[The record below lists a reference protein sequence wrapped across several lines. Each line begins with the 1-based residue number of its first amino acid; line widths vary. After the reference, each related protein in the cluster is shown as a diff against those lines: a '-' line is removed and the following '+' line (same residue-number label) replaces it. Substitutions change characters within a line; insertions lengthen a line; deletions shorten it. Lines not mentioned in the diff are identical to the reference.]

1 MHPTS
6 VMHQPEGVLMAN
18 FLIRTGLSVVLGLS
32 GIAIGHCSTPSVTTI
47 PQSERNVLTAL
58 FLSTDGGGWTDSTNW
73 CDKTRCSSGPKF
85 DSPGTECTWF
95 GVTCDGSG
103 AHVTRIAL
111 NDNQLSGQIPD
122 LGDLTEL
129 VSFDV
134 SGNRLFGAIPTLAGA
149 QKLATFDVGHNQ
161 LSGPLPAL
169 NQLPSLKVFVAAD
182 NRLSGSV
189 PDLQDLVSLIAF
201 DIGHNQ
207 LTGHAP
213 APPSSNSLRLG
224 LSNLCPNYLSA
235 LGSLRATTNL
245 VWDDATGSTP
255 WTVGCDTE
263 TVFRGTFDG

>member
-1 MHPTS
+1 
-6 VMHQPEGVLMAN
+6 MAN

-161 LSGPLPAL
+161 LTGPLPGAA
-169 NQLPSLKVFVAAD
+169 NICCSCCFV
-182 NRLSGSV
+182 
-189 PDLQDLVSLIAF
+189 
-201 DIGHNQ
+201 
-207 LTGHAP
+207 
-213 APPSSNSLRLG
+213 
-224 LSNLCPNYLSA
+224 Y
-235 LGSLRATTNL
+235 
-245 VWDDATGSTP
+245 
-255 WTVGCDTE
+255 
-263 TVFRGTFDG
+263 FRGARFGIRGAFTPSTQLRPSPRACRQS